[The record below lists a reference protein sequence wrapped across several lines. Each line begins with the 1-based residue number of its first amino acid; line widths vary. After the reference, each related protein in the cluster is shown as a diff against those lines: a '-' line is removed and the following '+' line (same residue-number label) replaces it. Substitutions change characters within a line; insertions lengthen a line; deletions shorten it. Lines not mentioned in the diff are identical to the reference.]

1 MSNESKV
8 KEALDRVRKAK
19 SVKQE
24 EMCLEKADLGGH
36 ESLKFKEGEKADVSI
51 TGKIPPNVDFSKER

>member
-24 EMCLEKADLGGH
+24 EVCL
-36 ESLKFKEGEKADVSI
+36 EKADVSI